1 LSSAS
6 AAALKRDPG
15 GVPLPMFF
23 TADDED
29 KALIM
34 SVMARFPLFRE
45 TGKKLLNLNGEG
57 LRREYSPQVDCRSG
71 GG

>member
-1 LSSAS
+1 
-6 AAALKRDPG
+6 
-15 GVPLPMFF
+15 MFF